1 MTDYL
6 TLLNSQYSAY
16 DKPTLSGVL
25 RSCPEDFFVD
35 EILGFEPE
43 GEGEHVFLYIEKTA
57 ANTQFVAEQLAA
69 FAKVAIK
76 NVSFSGMKD
85 RWAVTRQWF
94 SVHLPGKTSPDF
106 TALKHDEI
114 TVLKQ
119 SRHPR
124 KLRRGVHKANYFRL
138 RLRQL
143 EGDSSYLADRVA
155 SIATLGV
162 PNYFGEQ
169 RFGHGGRNLNSA
181 QRWFAG
187 AFKPRRNQ
195 QGIFLSAARSL
206 LFNQILSARVAQGN
220 WADYIPGDIMMLAG
234 THSVFKPEL
243 DEVEDIA
250 LRLQQADVHSTG
262 PMFGKASAMATS
274 EQAGELEQSIFEQHP
289 DLCAGLL
296 KQGLASERRAL
307 RVIPAQLSHQLVDDV
322 LELSFELPSGCFATA
337 VMAELVAYSTME
349 RDYSQDV
356 AVSKNVDNNNN

>member
-114 TVLKQ
+114 TVNYVEGCIRRITSACVCASLKAIAVTW
-119 SRHPR
+119 PI
-124 KLRRGVHKANYFRL
+124 
-138 RLRQL
+138 
-143 EGDSSYLADRVA
+143 EWPA
-155 SIATLGV
+155 S
-162 PNYFGEQ
+162 P
-169 RFGHGGRNLNSA
+169 
-181 QRWFAG
+181 
-187 AFKPRRNQ
+187 P
-195 QGIFLSAARSL
+195 
-206 LFNQILSARVAQGN
+206 
-220 WADYIPGDIMMLAG
+220 
-234 THSVFKPEL
+234 
-243 DEVEDIA
+243 
-250 LRLQQADVHSTG
+250 
-262 PMFGKASAMATS
+262 
-274 EQAGELEQSIFEQHP
+274 
-289 DLCAGLL
+289 
-296 KQGLASERRAL
+296 
-307 RVIPAQLSHQLVDDV
+307 
-322 LELSFELPSGCFATA
+322 
-337 VMAELVAYSTME
+337 
-349 RDYSQDV
+349 
-356 AVSKNVDNNNN
+356 